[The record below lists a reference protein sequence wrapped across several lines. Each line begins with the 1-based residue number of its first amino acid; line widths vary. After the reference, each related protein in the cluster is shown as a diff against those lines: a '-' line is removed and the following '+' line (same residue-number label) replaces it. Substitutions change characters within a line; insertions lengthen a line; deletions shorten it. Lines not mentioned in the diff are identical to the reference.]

1 MSTRIVFKPEPGT
14 AKHREQLLT
23 ELAIAEAEPSCY
35 FMETSFYI
43 KWEVSAVCLW
53 RPTWFLRDSTQTQD
67 FERFAGCKASVMT
80 WTVSALGLFKVKH
93 LRERCTPGPHIPNI
107 LLIYISLDLS
117 FFCFVFQTIS
127 TGLYLKRFRFLNY
140 FSTLLLAYI
149 HTAVYNPGVYDFNLY
164 MHDPEWIILISK
176 LLFFYTVAS
185 NPAAQTFT
193 SNIKLLMQLQRL
205 LHSARIKTKLCFSN
219 FMTVGSFL
227 CLLKLSVHS
236 TSLAGIEALF

>member
-1 MSTRIVFKPEPGT
+1 M
-14 AKHREQLLT
+14 
-23 ELAIAEAEPSCY
+23 
-35 FMETSFYI
+35 
-43 KWEVSAVCLW
+43 
-53 RPTWFLRDSTQTQD
+53 
-67 FERFAGCKASVMT
+67 
-80 WTVSALGLFKVKH
+80 
-93 LRERCTPGPHIPNI
+93 
-107 LLIYISLDLS
+107 S

-219 FMTVGSFL
+219 FMTVGPFCVSWSCPCIRQVL
-227 CLLKLSVHS
+227 LVLKLYFSWIACFHCAVLVRNVGVPSLESLVSYCVSVVPS
-236 TSLAGIEALF
+236 TDTGVRFTVYKVFKGLQWQREYLHTLTGC